1 MNSRSSTTVAGRRS
15 WGVATYR
22 LLIAAALLLLLQLPL
37 GRSDLV
43 LPPQNLPDLLDVAWA
58 AVGLSLLYLGILRF
72 STDFADRPLFHWLQ
86 VSGDGLIVLLLLHY
100 GGGLAGPFAILPLLL
115 MISTAKLLR
124 GRGAFLFVWLLLIL
138 LLLEFFLLGPEH
150 TRLPLGQLLV
160 YLLALVAVAFLA
172 DSLVVSLERSN
183 RLTRERDVELGNL
196 NLLNQ
201 EIIQQVDSG
210 LLVLDRQNRV
220 VLSNPAGRRLAGYER
235 WQDVPVALDVVQPSL
250 AAALRQGELHENR
263 EVSVASEG
271 GERLS
276 LLIRLIALPQGPYR
290 LLILRDATELR
301 EREREAQMAALGR
314 LAANI
319 AHEIRNPLSSVRHAT
334 DLLRE
339 YVQDEP
345 GSLRLFHILE
355 RETLRIDRIIDSVLE
370 MARPRPAHPEPIV
383 LHSWLPVLLDQLAAD
398 PRLATLRIQ
407 LPKTD
412 DGPVVFADPAH
423 LRQVF
428 ANLLQNAAQ
437 HAGADAAEILVEI
450 TWHAAGDGTVEIR
463 LRDHGPGIP
472 EESMERIFEPFFT
485 SDARGTGLGLSMVR
499 ELLRLNHGTIAA
511 RNHREGGAEFVL
523 ELPAWD
529 GGKIQ

>member
-1 MNSRSSTTVAGRRS
+1 VNKRPPSVAAARRS

-22 LLIAAALLLLLQLPL
+22 LLIAAALVLLLRLPL

-43 LPPQNLPDLLDVAWA
+43 LPPQNLPALIEVAWI

-72 STDFADRPLFHWLQ
+72 GGSLGDRPLLAWLQ
-86 VSGDGLIVLLLLHY
+86 VAGDSLIVLLLLHY

-124 GRGAFLFVWLLLIL
+124 GRGAFVFVWLLLIL
-138 LLLEFFLLGPEH
+138 LLVEFFLFGPDRA
-150 TRLPLGQLLV
+150 RLPLGQLLV

-220 VLSNPAGRRLAGYER
+220 VLSNPAGRRLAGYES
-235 WQDVPVALDVVQPSL
+235 WQEVPVALDIVQPSL
-250 AAALRQGELHENR
+250 ATALRQGELHENH
-263 EVSVASEG
+263 EISVTVDG

-370 MARPRPAHPEPIV
+370 MARPRPAHPEPIA
-383 LHSWLPVLLDQLAAD
+383 LPSWLPVLLEQLSAD
-398 PRLATLRIQ
+398 PRLAALRIELQ
-407 LPKTD
+407 PLD
-412 DGPVVFADPAH
+412 DGPVVYADPAH
-423 LRQVF
+423 LRQIF
-428 ANLLQNAAQ
+428 ANLLQNVAQ
-437 HAGADAAEILVEI
+437 HAGKGSAELPVEIRWRAPGNGLVEI
-450 TWHAAGDGTVEIR
+450 D

-472 EESMERIFEPFFT
+472 EDSLERIFEPFFT

-499 ELLRLNHGTIAA
+499 ELLRLNHGTIEA
-511 RNHREGGAEFVL
+511 RNHREGGAEFHL

-529 GGKIQ
+529 GGQPR

>member
-1 MNSRSSTTVAGRRS
+1 M
-15 WGVATYR
+15 ATYR
-22 LLIAAALLLLLQLPL
+22 LLIAAALLLLLKLPL

-172 DSLVVSLERSN
+172 DSLVVSLERSK

-345 GSLRLFHILE
+345 GSLHLFRILE
-355 RETLRIDRIIDSVLE
+355 RETLRIDRIIDPCWKWPGRAQHIRSPSSCTAGYPCCWTSWPPTQVWPRCESSCPKRTTGQSSSQIPPICARSLPTCCRMRPNTPAPMPPRSWWRSPGTPRA
-370 MARPRPAHPEPIV
+370 MARWRYACAITVPEFPKNPWNASSSPFSPAM
-383 LHSWLPVLLDQLAAD
+383 
-398 PRLATLRIQ
+398 R
-407 LPKTD
+407 
-412 DGPVVFADPAH
+412 
-423 LRQVF
+423 
-428 ANLLQNAAQ
+428 
-437 HAGADAAEILVEI
+437 GARA
-450 TWHAAGDGTVEIR
+450 
-463 LRDHGPGIP
+463 
-472 EESMERIFEPFFT
+472 
-485 SDARGTGLGLSMVR
+485 LGCPWS
-499 ELLRLNHGTIAA
+499 ASFCA
-511 RNHREGGAEFVL
+511 
-523 ELPAWD
+523 
-529 GGKIQ
+529 